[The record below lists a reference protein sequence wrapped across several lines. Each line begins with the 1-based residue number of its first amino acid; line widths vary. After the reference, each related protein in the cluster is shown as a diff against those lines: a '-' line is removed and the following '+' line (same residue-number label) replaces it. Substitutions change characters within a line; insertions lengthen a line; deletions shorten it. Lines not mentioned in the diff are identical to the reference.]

1 MAKPKFKRRGLS
13 LIECVVGLF
22 MLIGGVMTIT
32 ALASSSAKITKQGQA
47 RFAAASIARQQLDAL
62 DTAAPTSR
70 PLVADKAFTIPDDA
84 KRLFPGATSTSK
96 ITGSYSIAAVPGKPD
111 LQMLIV
117 TVRWKNF
124 ADNTGSATGSSVTL
138 SRITTMPGFLT
149 SYSIDTETEDE
160 DLFYTPP
167 PPPTTTGG
175 SDGGSTGG
183 SSDGGST
190 GGTSDGGSS
199 GGSSTGSST
208 GGSTGASSGGSTSG
222 GGYPGMGA
230 SYGSKWK

>member
-1 MAKPKFKRRGLS
+1 MAKPRFKRRGLS

-70 PLVADKAFTIPDDA
+70 KLVSDKTFTISDDA

-96 ITGSYSIAAVPGKPD
+96 ISGSYSIASVPGKPD

-138 SRITTMPGFLT
+138 SRMTTMPGFMT
-149 SYSIDTETEDE
+149 SYSIDSDTDE
-160 DLFYTPP
+160 GDLFYTPP

-175 SDGGSTGG
+175 SGGSSGGST
-183 SSDGGST
+183 DGGGTDGST
-190 GGTSDGGSS
+190 DGGSS
-199 GGSSTGSST
+199 GGSSDGGSS
-208 GGSTGASSGGSTSG
+208 GGSTGASSGGSSSG
-222 GGYPGMGA
+222 GGFPGMGA